1 MTIIKTALVA
11 ASLAAVAAVTANAQ
25 SREDLNSGYHGNSP
39 VYSSPYG
46 PRDEI
51 DQTARDAYG
60 QAGVRAPWPAMAP
73 RYQRRYRSGNGSR

>member
-1 MTIIKTALVA
+1 MSIIKSALVA
-11 ASLAAVAAVTANAQ
+11 AVLVAAAASANAQ

-51 DQTARDAYG
+51 EQSARDAYG
-60 QAGVRAPWPAMAP
+60 QSGVRTPRTAP
-73 RYQRRYRSGNGSR
+73 RVRQYNRGR

>member
-1 MTIIKTALVA
+1 MSIIKSAVIAASLVA
-11 ASLAAVAAVTANAQ
+11 AAAVSANAQ

-51 DQTARDAYG
+51 DQAARDAYG
-60 QAGVRAPWPAMAP
+60 QAGVRAPWSAPAP
-73 RYQRRYRSGNGSR
+73 RYQPRYRSGNGR